1 MRLINFDVAKTYPG
15 GKRHEESR
23 KSQSRAGG
31 CEGLVCFRRTIFY
44 FFEVFIVVWRCF
56 HFFRIRMLQFVS
68 FAKRAIFSG
77 YPIIIIY
84 IETQKWRSGRKNV
97 SFRTTSLKKR
107 TIQDH
112 LDQK

>member
-1 MRLINFDVAKTYPG
+1 MQNY
-15 GKRHEESR
+15 
-23 KSQSRAGG
+23 
-31 CEGLVCFRRTIFY
+31 Y
-44 FFEVFIVVWRCF
+44 FEIELNCY
-56 HFFRIRMLQFVS
+56 